1 MFSRSQLG
9 NVDLVIRNGTIV
21 TPAGRLECGIAVD
34 EERIS
39 LIGKEGHLPPADSV
53 IDAKGKLIL
62 PGMIDA
68 HVHFRD
74 PQGQPNPDME
84 DFASGTA
91 GAAAGGIT
99 MVFDMPGT
107 VPAVLSASIVADK
120 VKAIRGKAYVDFGL
134 YGGAGAQNLED
145 LSELAHSGIVAFKTF
160 MIGGP
165 PSSVTDDLSLF
176 KLLEKVEATGLPCS
190 VHAENGS
197 IVDYLIEKLSAA
209 GRKEPMAHPESR
221 PNYVEA
227 EAISKAIT
235 FGNATKAKV
244 HIAHMSTAEGVAL
257 MNSAKTAGQKV
268 SVETCPQY
276 LLLTA
281 EEMKRKGPYA
291 KINPPLRSN
300 ADSETLWEGLRSG
313 VVDMVASDHAPHAKA
328 DKDVGFKDIWKAGPG
343 MPGVETMLPLMLTK
357 VSEGRLT
364 LEQLTRVMSE
374 SVAKIFGLYPRKGAI
389 QVGSDADFTIVD
401 MRQEK
406 TIKAQELRTK
416 SRDLTVY
423 DGWKVKGVPVGT
435 VVRGK
440 LVMWEGKL
448 TGKPGVGK
456 FVTPN

>member
-1 MFSRSQLG
+1 LG

-197 IVDYLIEKLSAA
+197 GKKRADGS
-209 GRKEPMAHPESR
+209 SR
-221 PNYVEA
+221 VQ
-227 EAISKAIT
+227 T
-235 FGNATKAKV
+235 
-244 HIAHMSTAEGVAL
+244 
-257 MNSAKTAGQKV
+257 
-268 SVETCPQY
+268 
-276 LLLTA
+276 
-281 EEMKRKGPYA
+281 
-291 KINPPLRSN
+291 
-300 ADSETLWEGLRSG
+300 
-313 VVDMVASDHAPHAKA
+313 
-328 DKDVGFKDIWKAGPG
+328 
-343 MPGVETMLPLMLTK
+343 
-357 VSEGRLT
+357 
-364 LEQLTRVMSE
+364 
-374 SVAKIFGLYPRKGAI
+374 
-389 QVGSDADFTIVD
+389 
-401 MRQEK
+401 
-406 TIKAQELRTK
+406 
-416 SRDLTVY
+416 
-423 DGWKVKGVPVGT
+423 
-435 VVRGK
+435 
-440 LVMWEGKL
+440 
-448 TGKPGVGK
+448 
-456 FVTPN
+456 